1 MIAMATMLA
10 SFAERHHVTVSL
22 LLAAA
27 LFLLLLPRAAVAAA
41 RFLFGCRNDI
51 DNRSNKAYK
60 DGTGTD
66 ATVPAEEE
74 DIEAGVPFIDD
85 DDDDDDEILPDLVPN
100 DDESIPGLVPRDQ
113 VLFSVLS
120 PHLKIHR
127 TRKPLRLVLSGT
139 AALNAPPPCLE
150 LLAAAASAQLGGGSN
165 SVTGSGREE

>member
-10 SFAERHHVTVSL
+10 SFAERYHVTVSF

-27 LFLLLLPRAAVAAA
+27 LFLLLLPRAAAVA
-41 RFLFGCRNDI
+41 RFLFGRRNDI
-51 DNRSNKAYK
+51 DNRSKKATSK
-60 DGTGTD
+60 DVTGTD

-74 DIEAGVPFIDD
+74 DIEAGVPFIE
-85 DDDDDDEILPDLVPN
+85 DDDDDEILPDLVPN

-127 TRKPLRLVLSGT
+127 TPKTFRLVLSGT